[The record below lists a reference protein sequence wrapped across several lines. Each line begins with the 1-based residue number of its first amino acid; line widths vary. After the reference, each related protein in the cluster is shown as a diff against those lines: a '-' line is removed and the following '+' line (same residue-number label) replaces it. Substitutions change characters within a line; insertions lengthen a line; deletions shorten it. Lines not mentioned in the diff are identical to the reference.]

1 MVASDPVS
9 RHLTT
14 GSRVAVVGGGPAG
27 SLFALYLLR
36 YAEQRGFRP
45 SVTIYQ
51 SRDFTVPGPL
61 GCKGCAG
68 ILSVALLKNL
78 AELDLTVPDRIVLGT
93 IERYAVHTPYTT
105 ISIKN
110 PEEGAA
116 IVSVYRGGGP
126 RDSDFTDRVDFDGWL
141 LDEAVR
147 RGASLR
153 RQRVSTIDLTATA
166 RGAAGSQVEAEDEII
181 EYDLVVLAEGVNT
194 RRVTV
199 ISGHGATGGYRQP
212 LTSTMAQAELYA
224 GEDFVRERLGNTAHA
239 FLIPRSNIIFG
250 TLGPKGPF
258 INVSVLSRGR
268 RPVSVADLLAVDI
281 VNNFLPEHYEQAC
294 DCQPRA
300 LLTPSRGYCGD
311 GFVAVGDSAVSR
323 LYKDGIGS
331 ALVTAREAARAAVF
345 HGVSRESFRRHYQ
358 PLCRRIGRDN
368 RWGQRLFTASYYAR
382 DSRAFLL
389 AQQRLIGDEQA
400 KTSGPQPF
408 TKVVW
413 GMFTG
418 SYSYSRMVRMAVG
431 PTVLV
436 RLGWG
441 LFRETLAGWFRRG
454 ASEPRRVYVAGAR
467 VLILGSGF
475 GGAYVL
481 RNLVPALNRNE
492 NVETTMVSDENFF
505 LFSPLLHEVAMGA
518 VETRH
523 AAYPIRRLQWRDRFD
538 FVQANVDRID
548 LANRLV
554 TTSQGV
560 LGYDY
565 LVVALGSVAD
575 TSQLN
580 CPAAVDHVFTLK
592 TLHDSMRIRNHIIGL
607 FERASVE
614 TDSVKRRQLLSFV
627 ISGGG
632 YIGVQVVTELKEF
645 LRKNLTRFYR
655 KVDPGEI
662 RVIMIE
668 AESDIIRR
676 LHPKLRQYI
685 ERYLQHSGIE
695 VRVNSRVTRVEADHL
710 EINGEETMPAGT
722 LIWVVGVVANPVV
735 AAMVSETD
743 DIGRVVVDGQMAVPG
758 YPGVY
763 AVGDC
768 ACFVDPKTGEAIPAR
783 AHTTVRQARVAAGN
797 VLADIR
803 GRERKQYRYSN
814 PVDIVSLGASR
825 AVFRY
830 RRVRLYGFV
839 ARLIWLVSYS
849 YLVTGAYNRLRVIG
863 DWFLSLVFGRD
874 TTFLKHIR

>member
-1 MVASDPVS
+1 MLTLGMVASGPDS
-9 RHLTT
+9 RRLAT
-14 GSRVAVVGGGPAG
+14 GSRVGVVGGGPAG
-27 SLFALYLLR
+27 SLFSLYLLR
-36 YAEQRGFRP
+36 YAEERGFRP
-45 SVTIYQ
+45 DVSIYQ
-51 SRDFTVPGPL
+51 DRDFALPGPG

-68 ILSVALLKNL
+68 ILSMALLSDL
-78 AELDLTVPDRIVLGT
+78 AELGLTVPDEVIQGH
-93 IERYAVHTPYTT
+93 IERYAVHSPQTT
-105 ISIKN
+105 ISINN
-110 PEEGAA
+110 PEEGATIA
-116 IVSVYRGGGP
+116 CVYRGGGP
-126 RDSDFTDRVDFDGWL
+126 RDSDFSGRVDFDGWL

-147 RGASLR
+147 RGATLR
-153 RQRVSTIDLTATA
+153 RQRVSAIDIE
-166 RGAAGSQVEAEDEII
+166 AAGRVEVEGETL
-181 EYDLVVLAEGVNT
+181 EYDLVVLAGGVNE
-194 RRVTV
+194 RRLKVTN
-199 ISGHGATGGYRQP
+199 GHLAGGGYRRP
-212 LTSTMAQAELYA
+212 LTSRMAQAELYA
-224 GEDFVRERLGNTAHA
+224 SEDEVRERLGNTAHA
-239 FLIPRSNIIFG
+239 FLIPHSDIIFG
-250 TLGPKGPF
+250 TLVPKGPF
-258 INVSVLSRGR
+258 INVSVLSSGQ

-281 VNNFLPEHYEQAC
+281 VGDFLPEHYERAC

-300 LLTPSRGYCGD
+300 LLTPAHGYYGD
-311 GFVAVGDSAVSR
+311 GFVAVGDAAVSR

-345 HGVSRESFRRHYQ
+345 HGISRQSFRRYYR

-368 RWGQRLFTASYYAR
+368 RWGQLLFTANHYAR

-400 KTSGPQPF
+400 QTSGPQPF
-408 TKVVW
+408 TKIVW

-418 SYSYSRMVRMAVG
+418 SYSYSRMARMALG
-431 PTVLV
+431 PTVLA

-441 LFRETLAGWFRRG
+441 VLREAVAGRFRRG
-454 ASEPRRVYVAGAR
+454 AAAPRRVYVAGR
-467 VLILGSGF
+467 KVLVLGSGF

-481 RNLVPALNRNE
+481 RSLVPALNRNE

-523 AAYPIRRLQWRDRFD
+523 AAYAIRRLQWRDRFD
-538 FVQANVDRID
+538 FVRAEVDKID
-548 LANRLV
+548 LVKRCV

-560 LGYDY
+560 LPYDY

-575 TSQLN
+575 TSELN
-580 CPAAVDHVFTLK
+580 CPTAVDHVFTLK

-614 TDSVKRRQLLSFV
+614 TDPSRRRQLLTFV

-632 YIGVQVVTELKEF
+632 YIGVQVVTELREF
-645 LRKNLTRFYR
+645 LFKNLTRFYR

-662 RVIMIE
+662 RVVMVEIE
-668 AESDIIRR
+668 PEIIGR

-685 ERYLQHSGIE
+685 SRYLRGSGIE
-695 VRVNSRVTRVEADHL
+695 VRVNSRVTRVEADRL
-710 EINGEETMPAGT
+710 EINGDETIPAGT

-735 AAMVSETD
+735 AAMAAETD
-743 DIGRVVVDGQMAVPG
+743 DIGRVIVDSQMSVPG

-768 ACFVDPKTGEAIPAR
+768 ACFVDPKTGEAIPPR

-797 VLADIR
+797 VLAEIR

-830 RRVRLYGFV
+830 RGVRLYGFV
-839 ARLIWLVSYS
+839 ARVIWLVSYS
-849 YLVTGAYNRLRVIG
+849 YLVTGTYNRLRVIG